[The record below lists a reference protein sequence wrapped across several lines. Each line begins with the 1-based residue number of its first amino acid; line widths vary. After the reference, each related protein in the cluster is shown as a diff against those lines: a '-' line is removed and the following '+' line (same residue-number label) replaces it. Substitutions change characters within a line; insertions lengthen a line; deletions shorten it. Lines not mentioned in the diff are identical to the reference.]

1 MQKRKQI
8 IGKSAEKFKYITTH
22 SRPKVCELHMDDQE
36 IEESKLINEY
46 VDRILKANGCSKEI
60 YDILMSLFCI
70 GKDIGWVDHK
80 DLMIEFLS
88 DIE

>member
-22 SRPKVCELHMDDQE
+22 SRPKVCELDMDDQE
-36 IEESKLINEY
+36 IEEFKLINEY

-70 GKDIGWVDHK
+70 GKNVGWTDHK
-80 DLMIEFLS
+80 DLIHNFNEN
-88 DIE
+88 IG

>member
-1 MQKRKQI
+1 MNKRKQI
-8 IGKSAEKFKYITTH
+8 IGKPAEKFECCC
-22 SRPKVCELHMDDQE
+22 KVCELDMDDQE

-46 VDRILKANGCSKEI
+46 VDRILKTDGCPKEI

-70 GKDIGWVDHK
+70 GKDVGWTDHK

-88 DIE
+88 DID